1 MKAFLSGITL
11 ALLLA
16 SNLWAQGFPS
26 KTVRLVATSTPG
38 SPVDI
43 YARAIS
49 DQLAKT
55 LGQTVLV
62 ENRAGAGGTLAAGY
76 VLSAEADGHV
86 ALVNTSAHVVAHH
99 VYPGLNFDLLR
110 DFAGIGPMV
119 MLPNVII
126 VPPQRGWKN
135 VQELIAA
142 ARAKPGG
149 YTYGT
154 GGSGT
159 GTHMSAERF
168 RLAAGINA
176 VQVPYKGSPEILVEI
191 VSGRIDW
198 SFVPLSTALTQIKEG
213 RIQALA
219 LSAEKRSMQ
228 LPDLPTV
235 AETGLSDAD
244 FPFWVGMF
252 VPAKVP
258 RAVVRRLYEDTTKAM
273 QHPEVRE
280 RLTKLGAEIVL
291 FTPEEFDAYVKSQ
304 AEVAAVIVKAAN
316 VRGN

>member
-16 SNLWAQGFPS
+16 SSAWGQGFPS

-49 DQLAKT
+49 DQLAKA

-76 VLSAEADGHV
+76 VLSAESDGHV

-99 VYPGLNFDLLR
+99 VYSGLAFDLLR
-110 DFAGIGPMV
+110 DFAGVGPMV

-126 VPPQRGWKN
+126 AAPQRGWKSLKDL
-135 VQELIAA
+135 VAA

-149 YTYGT
+149 FTYGT

-168 RLAAGINA
+168 RLAAGLTA

-198 SFVPLSTALTQIKEG
+198 AFVPLSTVLAQARDG
-213 RIQALA
+213 RVQALA
-219 LSAEKRSMQ
+219 LSAERRSPQM
-228 LPDLPTV
+228 PELPTI
-235 AETGLSDAD
+235 AEAGLKDAD

-252 VPAKVP
+252 VPAKTP
-258 RAVVRRLYEDTTKAM
+258 RPVVRRLYDDVNRVM

-291 FTPEEFDAYVKSQ
+291 LTPEEFDAYVKRQ
-304 AEVAAVIVKAAN
+304 AE
-316 VRGN
+316 